1 MTRTGPATGARNEAR
16 LHVLYAVGL
25 FMARCVQTIES
36 RPCGPVALLGAY
48 SLPEF
53 AQFTQFDPKFDQFEA
68 VGARF
73 DPGTGADVAT
83 VSSPNGSIDSL
94 SPRRIYG
101 TSS

>member
-1 MTRTGPATGARNEAR
+1 MFGEWQQNDTYRGPATGARNEAR

-53 AQFTQFDPKFDQFEA
+53 AQFT
-68 VGARF
+68 
-73 DPGTGADVAT
+73 
-83 VSSPNGSIDSL
+83 
-94 SPRRIYG
+94 
-101 TSS
+101 